1 MSNKRNFK
9 IVLLGEGRV
18 GKTSLTLRF
27 IKDVFDEHQQ
37 STIQATY
44 LQKDLKVG
52 DQNVCLS
59 VWDTAGQERFHAL
72 GPIYYRNAD
81 GALLVY
87 DITDQDTFERAKTWV
102 MELRKV
108 LGDDIIITI
117 AGNKC
122 DMIKQR
128 QVSEEQALEYARS
141 VGANH
146 LLTSA
151 KANKNVAESFLDLT
165 KRILEKKAQGG
176 NVPPSSNRMSTRGVS
191 GLTIEDTS
199 RPSSHSRINSR
210 VSGLTI
216 TDDTP
221 QKKQQDNGPCCK

>member
-1 MSNKRNFK
+1 MSNKKQNFK

-27 IKDVFDEHQQ
+27 IKDIFDGQQ
-37 STIQATY
+37 PSTIQATY
-44 LQKDLKVG
+44 LQKDIKIG
-52 DQNVCLS
+52 EQNVTLS

-87 DITDQDTFERAKTWV
+87 DITDQDTFERAKNWV
-102 MELRKV
+102 KELKKV
-108 LGDDIIITI
+108 LNDDIVITI

-128 QVSEEQALEYARS
+128 QVSEETAVEYAES
-141 VGANH
+141 VGATH

-151 KANKNVAESFLDLT
+151 KANKNVTESFLDLT
-165 KRILEKKAQGG
+165 KRIIEKKMKDQSPLSRTNSIRG
-176 NVPPSSNRMSTRGVS
+176 NDNNHVRSS
-191 GLTIEDTS
+191 
-199 RPSSHSRINSR
+199 SRITG
-210 VSGLTI
+210 VVI
-216 TDDTP
+216 EQDTEP
-221 QKKQQDNGPCCK
+221 NKNNNNNGKCCK